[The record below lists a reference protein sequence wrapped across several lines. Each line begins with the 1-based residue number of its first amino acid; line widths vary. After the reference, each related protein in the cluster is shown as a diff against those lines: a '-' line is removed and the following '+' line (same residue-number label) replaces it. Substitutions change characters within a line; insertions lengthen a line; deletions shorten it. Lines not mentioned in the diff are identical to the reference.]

1 MTRIK
6 EPMKND
12 LQTSTNFNLPKM
24 QGGCITAYICS
35 YLIQY
40 VFWGLFVFGFLLWFL
55 SEVLIGISATILVL
69 QIEYFMRL

>member
-12 LQTSTNFNLPKM
+12 LKTLTSFTLPKM
-24 QGGCITAYICS
+24 PRGCITAYICS

-40 VFWGLFVFGFLLWFL
+40 VLGFSCIWFPP
-55 SEVLIGISATILVL
+55 VD
-69 QIEYFMRL
+69 FK